1 MYDMPIRFYLEL
13 EFLGQRSRF
22 GDKKHK
28 EWEKNCETNKIKTF
42 SIPNKFQLFS
52 AIALFRSL
60 PIDSN
65 TCCLSS
71 TKYFFPYFSTHLSRY
86 F

>member
-1 MYDMPIRFYLEL
+1 MPIRFYLEL

-28 EWEKNCETNKIKTF
+28 EWENCETKKSF
-42 SIPNKFQLFS
+42 SILNKFQLFS
-52 AIALFRSL
+52 AIALFLSL

-71 TKYFFPYFSTHLSRY
+71 TKHFRF
-86 F
+86 